1 MKWKFLLLLFYF
13 SSLSENTEE
22 IEVRGSHKRVIS
34 EMDAKIVWNQT
45 LSLIKDEVSDIK
57 YKTFI
62 QPIVPVFANDDMI
75 LLTVP
80 DEFSKEQVTPMIPL
94 IKNCIETAI
103 HKELDVKLELPDS
116 ASALELVHQL
126 SSDSVPVS
134 PETSSSQLN
143 ADYTFD
149 SFIVGSGNRFA
160 HAACVSVAEG
170 GKQYNP
176 IFLYGG
182 SGLGK
187 THLMH
192 AVGNYVQSHFPSKKV
207 VYVNCERFVNDFIA
221 TIQNSSYT
229 EFRSK
234 YRNADFLLIDDIQFL
249 ERKEQTQVEFFYTFN
264 ELYESG
270 KMIMMTCDKPPQSL
284 SSLEERLR
292 SRFSSGLIVDIQP
305 ADYETRVAILNRR
318 MQDDHISLPD
328 TVIDYIASNFA
339 SNIRELDGAFKTVV
353 AYCFLANSFTLDD
366 AKIALKDMISPKQ
379 ARQVTP
385 EIIVEVVARSSNISV
400 SDIMSNKRSKDI
412 LVPRQICMFL
422 CRSELNMTF
431 PKIGDFFGGKD
442 HTTILHACNKIE
454 KELKTADS
462 ELSVRIDSI
471 KKRLF
476 N

>member
-1 MKWKFLLLLFYF
+1 
-13 SSLSENTEE
+13 
-22 IEVRGSHKRVIS
+22 
-34 EMDAKIVWNQT
+34 MDAVTIWNQT
-45 LSLIKDEVSDIK
+45 LKLLKDEVSDIK
-57 YKTFI
+57 FKTFI
-62 QPIVPVFANDDMI
+62 SPISPAFANDDLI
-75 LLTVP
+75 ILTVP
-80 DEFSKEQVTPMIPL
+80 DQFSQEQVMPMIPL
-94 IKNCIETAI
+94 IKTCISASI
-103 HKELDVKLELPDS
+103 GRELDVKIELPDS
-116 ASALELVHQL
+116 AFALNMIHQHTSEAPVI
-126 SSDSVPVS
+126 SSDSSVS
-134 PETSSSQLN
+134 QINPS
-143 ADYTFD
+143 YTFD
-149 SFIVGSGNRFA
+149 SFIVGAGNRFA

-192 AVGNYVQSHFPSKKV
+192 AVGNYVTSKMPSKKV
-207 VYVNCERFVNDFIA
+207 VYVNCERFINDFIA
-221 TIQNSSYT
+221 SIRNDNYS
-229 EFRSK
+229 EFREN

-249 ERKEQTQVEFFYTFN
+249 ERKEQTQVEFFHTFN

-270 KMIMMTCDKPPQSL
+270 KMILMTCDKPPQSL

-305 ADYETRVAILNRR
+305 ADYETRVAILNLR
-318 MQDDHISLPD
+318 MQDEKITLPD
-328 TVIDYIASNFA
+328 SVIDYIASNFA

-366 AKIALKDMISPKQ
+366 AKVALKDMIAPKQ
-379 ARQVTP
+379 AKQVTP
-385 EIIVEVVARSSNISV
+385 EIIVEVVARAFNITV

-412 LVPRQICMFL
+412 LVPRQICMYL
-422 CRSELNMTF
+422 CRSELNMTY
-431 PKIGDFFGGKD
+431 PKIGEFFGGKD

-454 KELKTADS
+454 ISLKETNTEICDH
-462 ELSVRIDSI
+462 IDSI

>member
-1 MKWKFLLLLFYF
+1 MTLL
-13 SSLSENTEE
+13 
-22 IEVRGSHKRVIS
+22 
-34 EMDAKIVWNQT
+34 
-45 LSLIKDEVSDIK
+45 KDEVSDIK
-57 YKTFI
+57 FKTFI
-62 QPIVPVFANDDMI
+62 QPLTPAFSNNDLLI
-75 LLTVP
+75 LTTP
-80 DEFSKEQVTPMIPL
+80 DSFSQEQVIPMIPL
-94 IKNCIETAI
+94 IRNCISAAI
-103 HKELDVKLELPDS
+103 GKELDVKIELPESSLTLDMI
-116 ASALELVHQL
+116 HQH
-126 SSDSVPVS
+126 
-134 PETSSSQLN
+134 TSSAPSMNTENSASQLN
-143 ADYTFD
+143 TAYTFD

-192 AVGNYVQSHFPSKKV
+192 AVGNAVMAKMPSKKV
-207 VYVNCERFVNDFIA
+207 VYVNCERFVNEFIA
-221 TIQNSSYT
+221 TIQSGKYDD
-229 EFRSK
+229 FREK

-249 ERKEQTQVEFFYTFN
+249 ERKEQTQVEFFHTFN

-270 KMIMMTCDKPPQSL
+270 KMILMTCDKPPQSL

-305 ADYETRVAILNRR
+305 ADYETRIAILNRR
-318 MQDDHISLPD
+318 MQDDHITLPD
-328 TVIDYIASNFA
+328 SVVDYIASNFA

-385 EIIVEVVARSSNISV
+385 ELIVEVVARAYNITV
-400 SDIMSNKRSKDI
+400 NDIMSNKRSKEI

-422 CRSELNMTF
+422 CRSELNMTY
-431 PKIGDFFGGKD
+431 PKIGEFFGGKD

-454 KELKTADS
+454 TSLKDENS
-462 ELSVRIDSI
+462 EIFIRIDSI

>member
-1 MKWKFLLLLFYF
+1 
-13 SSLSENTEE
+13 
-22 IEVRGSHKRVIS
+22 
-34 EMDAKIVWNQT
+34 
-45 LSLIKDEVSDIK
+45 
-57 YKTFI
+57 
-62 QPIVPVFANDDMI
+62 
-75 LLTVP
+75 
-80 DEFSKEQVTPMIPL
+80 MIPL
-94 IKNCIETAI
+94 IKNCISAATG
-103 HKELDVKLELPDS
+103 KELDVKIELPDS
-116 ASALELVHQL
+116 SLTLEMIHQH
-126 SSDSVPVS
+126 
-134 PETSSSQLN
+134 TSSQAPSVASESSTSQLN
-143 ADYTFD
+143 PAYTFD

-192 AVGNYVQSHFPSKKV
+192 AVGNAVKQKMPNQKV
-207 VYVNCERFVNDFIA
+207 VYVNCERFVNEFIA
-221 TIQNSSYT
+221 TIQSGKYDD
-229 EFRSK
+229 FREK

-249 ERKEQTQVEFFYTFN
+249 ERKEQTQVEFFHTFN

-270 KMIMMTCDKPPQSL
+270 KMILMTCDKPPQSL

-305 ADYETRVAILNRR
+305 ADYETRIAILNRR
-318 MQDDHISLPD
+318 MQDEHINLSD
-328 TVIDYIASNFA
+328 DIVDYIASNFA

-379 ARQVTP
+379 AKQVTP
-385 EIIVEVVARSSNISV
+385 EIIVEVVARAYNITV
-400 SDIMSNKRSKDI
+400 SDIMSNKRSKEI
-412 LVPRQICMFL
+412 LVPRQVCMYL
-422 CRSELNMTF
+422 CRSELNMTY
-431 PKIGDFFGGKD
+431 PKIGEFFGGKD

-454 KELKTADS
+454 TSLKDENS
-462 ELSVRIDSI
+462 EISIRIDSI

>member
-1 MKWKFLLLLFYF
+1 MEASRIW
-13 SSLSENTEE
+13 S
-22 IEVRGSHKRVIS
+22 
-34 EMDAKIVWNQT
+34 QT
-45 LSLIKDEVSDIK
+45 LTLLKDEVSDIK
-57 YKTFI
+57 FKTFI
-62 QPIVPVFANDDMI
+62 QPLTPAFSNNDLLI
-75 LLTVP
+75 LTTP
-80 DEFSKEQVTPMIPL
+80 DSFSQEQVIPMIPL
-94 IKNCIETAI
+94 IRNCISAAI
-103 HKELDVKLELPDS
+103 GKELDVKIELPESSLTLDMI
-116 ASALELVHQL
+116 HQH
-126 SSDSVPVS
+126 
-134 PETSSSQLN
+134 TSSAPAMNTENSASQLN
-143 ADYTFD
+143 TAYTFD
-149 SFIVGSGNRFA
+149 SFIVGAGNRFA

-192 AVGNYVQSHFPSKKV
+192 AVGNAVMAKMPSKKV
-207 VYVNCERFVNDFIA
+207 VYVNCERFVNEFIA
-221 TIQNSSYT
+221 TIQSGKYDD
-229 EFRSK
+229 FREK

-249 ERKEQTQVEFFYTFN
+249 ERKEQTQVEFFHTFN

-270 KMIMMTCDKPPQSL
+270 KMILMTCDKPPQSL

-305 ADYETRVAILNRR
+305 ADYETRIAILNRR
-318 MQDDHISLPD
+318 MQDDHITLPD
-328 TVIDYIASNFA
+328 SVVDYIASNFA

-385 EIIVEVVARSSNISV
+385 ELIVEVVARAYNITV
-400 SDIMSNKRSKDI
+400 NDIMSNKRSKEI

-422 CRSELNMTF
+422 CRSELNMTY
-431 PKIGDFFGGKD
+431 PKIGEFFGGKD

-454 KELKTADS
+454 TSLKDENS
-462 ELSVRIDSI
+462 EIFIRIDSI

>member
-1 MKWKFLLLLFYF
+1 MDSVEASRIWSHTLTLL
-13 SSLSENTEE
+13 
-22 IEVRGSHKRVIS
+22 
-34 EMDAKIVWNQT
+34 
-45 LSLIKDEVSDIK
+45 KDEVSDIK
-57 YKTFI
+57 FKTFI
-62 QPIVPVFANDDMI
+62 QPLTPAFSNNDLLI
-75 LLTVP
+75 LTTP
-80 DEFSKEQVTPMIPL
+80 DSFSQEQVIPMIPL
-94 IKNCIETAI
+94 IRNCISAAI
-103 HKELDVKLELPDS
+103 GKELDVKIELPESSLTLDMI
-116 ASALELVHQL
+116 HQH
-126 SSDSVPVS
+126 
-134 PETSSSQLN
+134 TSSAPSMNTENSASQLN
-143 ADYTFD
+143 TAYTFD
-149 SFIVGSGNRFA
+149 SFIVGAGNRFA

-192 AVGNYVQSHFPSKKV
+192 AVGNAVMAKMPSKKV
-207 VYVNCERFVNDFIA
+207 VYVNCERFVNEFIA
-221 TIQNSSYT
+221 TIQSGKYDD
-229 EFRSK
+229 FREK

-249 ERKEQTQVEFFYTFN
+249 ERKEQTQVEFFHTFN

-270 KMIMMTCDKPPQSL
+270 KMILMTCDKPPQSL

-305 ADYETRVAILNRR
+305 ADYETRIAILNRR
-318 MQDDHISLPD
+318 MQDDHITLPD
-328 TVIDYIASNFA
+328 SVVDYIASNFA

-385 EIIVEVVARSSNISV
+385 ELIVEVVARAYNITV
-400 SDIMSNKRSKDI
+400 NDIMSNKRSKEI

-422 CRSELNMTF
+422 CRSELNMTY
-431 PKIGDFFGGKD
+431 PKIGEFFGGKD

-454 KELKTADS
+454 TSLKDENS
-462 ELSVRIDSI
+462 EIFIRIDSI

>member
-1 MKWKFLLLLFYF
+1 MEASRIW
-13 SSLSENTEE
+13 S
-22 IEVRGSHKRVIS
+22 
-34 EMDAKIVWNQT
+34 QT
-45 LSLIKDEVSDIK
+45 LTLLKDEVSDIK
-57 YKTFI
+57 FKTFI
-62 QPIVPVFANDDMI
+62 QPLTPAFSNNDLLI
-75 LLTVP
+75 LTTP
-80 DEFSKEQVTPMIPL
+80 DSFSQEQVIPMIPL
-94 IKNCIETAI
+94 IRNCISAAI
-103 HKELDVKLELPDS
+103 GKELDVKIELPESSLTLDMI
-116 ASALELVHQL
+116 HQH
-126 SSDSVPVS
+126 
-134 PETSSSQLN
+134 TSSTPSVTSENSASQLN
-143 ADYTFD
+143 AAYTFD
-149 SFIVGSGNRFA
+149 SFIVGAGNRFA

-192 AVGNYVQSHFPSKKV
+192 AVGNAVMAKMPSKKV
-207 VYVNCERFVNDFIA
+207 VYVNCERFVNEFIA
-221 TIQNSSYT
+221 TIQSGKYDD
-229 EFRSK
+229 FREK

-249 ERKEQTQVEFFYTFN
+249 ERKEQTQVEFFHTFN

-270 KMIMMTCDKPPQSL
+270 KMILMTCDKPPQSL

-305 ADYETRVAILNRR
+305 ADYETRIAILNRR
-318 MQDDHISLPD
+318 MQDDHITLPD
-328 TVIDYIASNFA
+328 SVVDYIASNFA

-385 EIIVEVVARSSNISV
+385 ELIVEVVARAYNITV
-400 SDIMSNKRSKDI
+400 NDIMSNKRSKEI

-422 CRSELNMTF
+422 CRSELNMTY
-431 PKIGDFFGGKD
+431 PKIGEFFGGKD

-454 KELKTADS
+454 TSLKDENS
-462 ELSVRIDSI
+462 EIFIRIDSI

>member
-1 MKWKFLLLLFYF
+1 
-13 SSLSENTEE
+13 
-22 IEVRGSHKRVIS
+22 
-34 EMDAKIVWNQT
+34 MDASTIWNQT
-45 LSLIKDEVSDIK
+45 LNLIKEEVTEIK
-57 YKTFI
+57 FKTFFL
-62 QPIVPVFANDDMI
+62 PLTPAFSNDDLII
-75 LLTVP
+75 LTAP
-80 DEFSKEQVTPMIPL
+80 NEFVQEMLVPMIPL
-94 IKNCIETAI
+94 VKNCVSEVT
-103 HKELDVKLELPDS
+103 HKEMDVRIELEDS
-116 ASALELVHQL
+116 SFTLQMIHQHSSAKA
-126 SSDSVPVS
+126 PVNS
-134 PETSSSQLN
+134 ENSSSQLN
-143 ADYTFD
+143 SDYTFD
-149 SFIVGSGNRFA
+149 SFIVGAGNRFA

-192 AVGNYVQSHFPSKKV
+192 AVGNYVMAKFPTKKV
-207 VYVNCERFVNDFIA
+207 VYVNCERFVNEFIA
-221 TIQNSSYT
+221 TIQTQKYT
-229 EFRSK
+229 EFREK

-249 ERKEQTQVEFFYTFN
+249 EKKEQTQVEFFHTFN

-270 KMIMMTCDKPPQSL
+270 KMILMTCDKPPQSL
-284 SSLEERLR
+284 SYLEERLR

-318 MQDDHISLPD
+318 MQDEHINLPD
-328 TVIDYIASNFA
+328 TVVDYIASNFA
-339 SNIRELDGAFKTVV
+339 ANIRELDGAYKTVV

-366 AKIALKDMISPKQ
+366 AKIALKDMISPNQ

-385 EIIVEVVARSSNISV
+385 DLIVEVVARAFNISV
-400 SDIMSNKRSKDI
+400 SDIMSSKRSKEI
-412 LVPRQICMFL
+412 LVPRQICMYL

-454 KELKTADS
+454 TSLKESDTEIA
-462 ELSVRIDSI
+462 VHIDSI

>member
-1 MKWKFLLLLFYF
+1 MEASRIW
-13 SSLSENTEE
+13 S
-22 IEVRGSHKRVIS
+22 
-34 EMDAKIVWNQT
+34 QT
-45 LSLIKDEVSDIK
+45 LTLLKDEVSDIK
-57 YKTFI
+57 FKTFI
-62 QPIVPVFANDDMI
+62 QPLTPAFSNNDLLI
-75 LLTVP
+75 LTTP
-80 DEFSKEQVTPMIPL
+80 DSFSQEQVIPMIPL
-94 IKNCIETAI
+94 IRNCISAAI
-103 HKELDVKLELPDS
+103 GKELDVKIELPESSLTLDMI
-116 ASALELVHQL
+116 HQH
-126 SSDSVPVS
+126 
-134 PETSSSQLN
+134 TSSAPSMNTENSASQLN
-143 ADYTFD
+143 TAYTFD

-192 AVGNYVQSHFPSKKV
+192 AVGNAVMAKMPSKKV
-207 VYVNCERFVNDFIA
+207 VYVNCERFVNEFIA
-221 TIQNSSYT
+221 TIQSGKYDD
-229 EFRSK
+229 FREK

-249 ERKEQTQVEFFYTFN
+249 ERKEQTQVEFFHTFN

-270 KMIMMTCDKPPQSL
+270 KMILMTCDKPPQSL
-284 SSLEERLR
+284 SSLEERRR

-305 ADYETRVAILNRR
+305 ADYETRIAILNRR
-318 MQDDHISLPD
+318 MQDDHITLPD
-328 TVIDYIASNFA
+328 SVVDYIASNFA

-385 EIIVEVVARSSNISV
+385 ELIVEVVARAYNITV
-400 SDIMSNKRSKDI
+400 NDIMSNKRSKEI

-422 CRSELNMTF
+422 CRSELNMTY
-431 PKIGDFFGGKD
+431 PKIGEFFGGKD

-454 KELKTADS
+454 TSLKDENS
-462 ELSVRIDSI
+462 EIFIRIDSI

>member
-1 MKWKFLLLLFYF
+1 MEASRIWSHTLTLL
-13 SSLSENTEE
+13 
-22 IEVRGSHKRVIS
+22 
-34 EMDAKIVWNQT
+34 
-45 LSLIKDEVSDIK
+45 KDEVSDIK
-57 YKTFI
+57 FKTFI
-62 QPIVPVFANDDMI
+62 QPLTPAFSNNDLLI
-75 LLTVP
+75 LTTP
-80 DEFSKEQVTPMIPL
+80 DSFSQEQVIPMIPL
-94 IKNCIETAI
+94 IRNCISAAI
-103 HKELDVKLELPDS
+103 GKELDVKIELPESSLTLDMI
-116 ASALELVHQL
+116 HQH
-126 SSDSVPVS
+126 
-134 PETSSSQLN
+134 TSSAPSMNTENSASQLN
-143 ADYTFD
+143 TAYTFD
-149 SFIVGSGNRFA
+149 SFIVGAGNRFA

-192 AVGNYVQSHFPSKKV
+192 AVGNAVMAKMPSKKV
-207 VYVNCERFVNDFIA
+207 VYVNCERFVNEFIA
-221 TIQNSSYT
+221 TIQSGKYDD
-229 EFRSK
+229 FREK

-249 ERKEQTQVEFFYTFN
+249 ERKEQTQDEFFHTFN

-270 KMIMMTCDKPPQSL
+270 KMILMTCDKPPQSL

-305 ADYETRVAILNRR
+305 ADYETRIAILNRR
-318 MQDDHISLPD
+318 MQDDHITLPD
-328 TVIDYIASNFA
+328 SVVDYIASNFA

-385 EIIVEVVARSSNISV
+385 ELIVEVVARAYNITV
-400 SDIMSNKRSKDI
+400 NDIMSNKRSKEI

-422 CRSELNMTF
+422 CRSELNMTY
-431 PKIGDFFGGKD
+431 PKIGEFFGGKD

-454 KELKTADS
+454 TSLKDENS
-462 ELSVRIDSI
+462 EIFIRIDSI

>member
-1 MKWKFLLLLFYF
+1 MEASRIW
-13 SSLSENTEE
+13 S
-22 IEVRGSHKRVIS
+22 
-34 EMDAKIVWNQT
+34 QT
-45 LSLIKDEVSDIK
+45 LTLLKDEVSDIK
-57 YKTFI
+57 FKTFI
-62 QPIVPVFANDDMI
+62 QPLTPAFSNNDLLI
-75 LLTVP
+75 LTTP
-80 DEFSKEQVTPMIPL
+80 DSFSQEQVIPMIPL
-94 IKNCIETAI
+94 IRNCISAAI
-103 HKELDVKLELPDS
+103 GKELDVKIELPESSLTLDMI
-116 ASALELVHQL
+116 HQH
-126 SSDSVPVS
+126 
-134 PETSSSQLN
+134 TSSAPSMNTENSASQLN
-143 ADYTFD
+143 TAYTFD
-149 SFIVGSGNRFA
+149 SFIVGAGNRFA

-192 AVGNYVQSHFPSKKV
+192 AVGNAVMAKMPSKKV
-207 VYVNCERFVNDFIA
+207 VYVNCERFVNEFIA
-221 TIQNSSYT
+221 TIQSGKYDD
-229 EFRSK
+229 FREK

-249 ERKEQTQVEFFYTFN
+249 ERKEQTQVEFFHTFN

-270 KMIMMTCDKPPQSL
+270 KMILMTCDKPPQSL

-305 ADYETRVAILNRR
+305 ADYETRIAILNRR
-318 MQDDHISLPD
+318 MQDDHITLPD
-328 TVIDYIASNFA
+328 SVVDYIASNFA

-385 EIIVEVVARSSNISV
+385 ELIVEVVARAYNITV
-400 SDIMSNKRSKDI
+400 NDIMSNKRSKEI

-422 CRSELNMTF
+422 CRSELNMTY
-431 PKIGDFFGGKD
+431 PKIGEFFGGKD

-454 KELKTADS
+454 TSLKDENS
-462 ELSVRIDSI
+462 EIFIRIDSI

>member
-1 MKWKFLLLLFYF
+1 MEASRIW
-13 SSLSENTEE
+13 S
-22 IEVRGSHKRVIS
+22 
-34 EMDAKIVWNQT
+34 QT
-45 LSLIKDEVSDIK
+45 LTLLKDEVSDIK
-57 YKTFI
+57 FKTFI
-62 QPIVPVFANDDMI
+62 QPLTPAFSNNDLLI
-75 LLTVP
+75 LTTP
-80 DEFSKEQVTPMIPL
+80 DSFSQEQVIPMIPL
-94 IKNCIETAI
+94 IRNCISAAI
-103 HKELDVKLELPDS
+103 GKELDVKIELPESSLTLDMI
-116 ASALELVHQL
+116 HQH
-126 SSDSVPVS
+126 
-134 PETSSSQLN
+134 TSSAPSMNTENSASQLN
-143 ADYTFD
+143 TAYTFD

-192 AVGNYVQSHFPSKKV
+192 AVGNAVMAKMPSKKV
-207 VYVNCERFVNDFIA
+207 VYVNCERFVNEFIA
-221 TIQNSSYT
+221 TIQSGKYDD
-229 EFRSK
+229 FREK

-249 ERKEQTQVEFFYTFN
+249 ERKEQTQVEFFHTFN

-270 KMIMMTCDKPPQSL
+270 KMILMTCDKPPQSL

-305 ADYETRVAILNRR
+305 ADYETRIAILNRR
-318 MQDDHISLPD
+318 MQDDHITLPD
-328 TVIDYIASNFA
+328 SVVDYIASNFA

-385 EIIVEVVARSSNISV
+385 ELIVEVVARAYNITV
-400 SDIMSNKRSKDI
+400 NDIMSNKRSKEI
-412 LVPRQICMFL
+412 LVPLQICMFL
-422 CRSELNMTF
+422 CRSELNMTY
-431 PKIGDFFGGKD
+431 PKIGEFFGGKD

-454 KELKTADS
+454 TSLKDENS
-462 ELSVRIDSI
+462 EIFIRIDSI

>member
-1 MKWKFLLLLFYF
+1 MEASRIW
-13 SSLSENTEE
+13 S
-22 IEVRGSHKRVIS
+22 
-34 EMDAKIVWNQT
+34 QT
-45 LSLIKDEVSDIK
+45 LTLLKDEVSDIK
-57 YKTFI
+57 FKTFI
-62 QPIVPVFANDDMI
+62 QPLTPAFSNNDLLI
-75 LLTVP
+75 LTTP
-80 DEFSKEQVTPMIPL
+80 DSFSQEQVIPMIPL
-94 IKNCIETAI
+94 IRNCISAAI
-103 HKELDVKLELPDS
+103 GKELDVKIELPESSLTLDMI
-116 ASALELVHQL
+116 HQH
-126 SSDSVPVS
+126 
-134 PETSSSQLN
+134 TSSAPSMNTENSASQLN
-143 ADYTFD
+143 TAYTFD

-192 AVGNYVQSHFPSKKV
+192 AVGNAVMAKMPSKKV
-207 VYVNCERFVNDFIA
+207 VYVNCERFVNEFIA
-221 TIQNSSYT
+221 TIQSGKYDD
-229 EFRSK
+229 FREK

-249 ERKEQTQVEFFYTFN
+249 ERKEQTQVEFFHTFN

-270 KMIMMTCDKPPQSL
+270 KMILMTCDKPPQSL

-305 ADYETRVAILNRR
+305 ADYETRIAILNRR
-318 MQDDHISLPD
+318 MQDDHITLPD
-328 TVIDYIASNFA
+328 SVVDYIASNFA

-385 EIIVEVVARSSNISV
+385 ELIVEVVARAYNITV
-400 SDIMSNKRSKDI
+400 NDIMSNKRSKEI

-422 CRSELNMTF
+422 CRSELNMTY
-431 PKIGDFFGGKD
+431 PKIGEFFGGKD

-454 KELKTADS
+454 TSLKDENS
-462 ELSVRIDSI
+462 EIFIRIDSI

>member
-1 MKWKFLLLLFYF
+1 MG
-13 SSLSENTEE
+13 
-22 IEVRGSHKRVIS
+22 EVR
-34 EMDAKIVWNQT
+34 MDAKKIWSQT
-45 LSLIKDEVSDIK
+45 LSVLKDEVSDIK

-62 QPIVPVFANDDMI
+62 LPMEPAFANDDLFI
-75 LLTVP
+75 LTAQ
-80 DEFSKEQVTPMIPL
+80 DAFSQEQLIPMIPL
-94 IKNCIETAI
+94 IKNCISAATG
-103 HKELDVKLELPDS
+103 KELDVKIELPDS
-116 ASALELVHQL
+116 SLTLEMIHQH
-126 SSDSVPVS
+126 
-134 PETSSSQLN
+134 TSSQAPSVASESSASQLN
-143 ADYTFD
+143 PAYTFD

-192 AVGNYVQSHFPSKKV
+192 AVGNAVKQKMPNQKV
-207 VYVNCERFVNDFIA
+207 VYVNCERFVNEFIA
-221 TIQNSSYT
+221 TIQSGKYDD
-229 EFRSK
+229 FREK

-249 ERKEQTQVEFFYTFN
+249 ERKEQTQVEFFHTFN

-270 KMIMMTCDKPPQSL
+270 KMILMTCDKPPQSL

-305 ADYETRVAILNRR
+305 ADYETRIAILNRR
-318 MQDDHISLPD
+318 MQDEHINLSD
-328 TVIDYIASNFA
+328 DIVDYIASNFA

-379 ARQVTP
+379 AKQVTP
-385 EIIVEVVARSSNISV
+385 EIIVEVVARAYNITV
-400 SDIMSNKRSKDI
+400 SDIMSNKRSKEI
-412 LVPRQICMFL
+412 LVPRQVCMYL
-422 CRSELNMTF
+422 CRSELNMTY
-431 PKIGDFFGGKD
+431 PKIGEFFGGKD

-454 KELKTADS
+454 TSLKDENS
-462 ELSVRIDSI
+462 EISIRIDSI

>member
-1 MKWKFLLLLFYF
+1 MEASRIWSHTLTLL
-13 SSLSENTEE
+13 
-22 IEVRGSHKRVIS
+22 
-34 EMDAKIVWNQT
+34 
-45 LSLIKDEVSDIK
+45 KDEVSDIK
-57 YKTFI
+57 FKTFI
-62 QPIVPVFANDDMI
+62 QPLTPAFSNNDLLI
-75 LLTVP
+75 LTTP
-80 DEFSKEQVTPMIPL
+80 DSFSQEQVIPMIPL
-94 IKNCIETAI
+94 IRNCISAAI
-103 HKELDVKLELPDS
+103 GKELDVKIELPESSLTLDMI
-116 ASALELVHQL
+116 HQH
-126 SSDSVPVS
+126 
-134 PETSSSQLN
+134 TSSAPSMNTENSASQLN
-143 ADYTFD
+143 TAYTFD
-149 SFIVGSGNRFA
+149 SFIVGAGNRFA

-192 AVGNYVQSHFPSKKV
+192 AVGNAVMAKMPSKKV
-207 VYVNCERFVNDFIA
+207 VYVNCERFVNEFIA
-221 TIQNSSYT
+221 TIQSGKYDD
-229 EFRSK
+229 FREK

-249 ERKEQTQVEFFYTFN
+249 ERKEQTQVEFFHTFN

-270 KMIMMTCDKPPQSL
+270 KMILMTCDKPPQSL

-305 ADYETRVAILNRR
+305 ADYETRIAILNRR
-318 MQDDHISLPD
+318 MQDDHITLPD
-328 TVIDYIASNFA
+328 SVVDYIASNFA

-385 EIIVEVVARSSNISV
+385 ELIVEVVARAYNITV
-400 SDIMSNKRSKDI
+400 NDIMSNKRSKEI

-422 CRSELNMTF
+422 CRSELNMTY
-431 PKIGDFFGGKD
+431 PKIGEFFGGKD

-454 KELKTADS
+454 TSLKDENS
-462 ELSVRIDSI
+462 EIFIRIDSI